1 MPQYL
6 LQDLLTD
13 ALLEINKISP
23 YDTLSQTQ
31 ASIGMRR
38 ANWMLDSWVADRL
51 KCWSEDVNVFPLASQ
66 QTFAMGADQVLPNF
80 TMQRPSEIGKVNL
93 LLYSGSG
100 QPPVRTPIKLINY
113 EQWASISVVSVANG
127 YPIYAYPDY
136 GEFLSTPST
145 VNAGSFLPGYTYTI
159 VSVGTTNFMAIGAAS
174 NTIGV
179 VFIATGVGSGT
190 GTALSQGGVPYSN
203 ISFWT
208 SPGVNQSV
216 EIWTRH
222 QIQQFTSLQN
232 VIQYPPGFGRLILLG
247 TAIEIAPSFGC
258 TVSPETVQNYRNA
271 EALVNGANAPS
282 PLAACSA
289 GYPGRTNTP
298 DWNPY
303 SGDTG
308 QGSWPPQ
315 S

>member
-1 MPQYL
+1 MPQYV

-23 YDTLSQTQ
+23 ADTLSTTQ

-38 ANWMLDSWVADRL
+38 CNWMLDSWLADQL
-51 KCWSEDVNVFPLASQ
+51 KAWQEDPWVFPLSSQ
-66 QTFAMGADQVLPNF
+66 QTYAMGADQVLPNF
-80 TMQRPSEIGKVNL
+80 TMPRPSNVAKVNL
-93 LLYSGSG
+93 LINNNSG
-100 QPPVRTPIKLINY
+100 QSPVRTPIKLINF
-113 EQWASISVVSVANG
+113 EQWASISVTSVPAG
-127 YPIYAYPDY
+127 YPIYAYIDY
-136 GEFLSTPST
+136 ADDLSAPST
-145 VNAGSFLPGYTYTI
+145 VTAGLFLPGYTYTI

-179 VFIATGVGSGT
+179 VFVATGAGSGT
-190 GTALSQGGVPYSN
+190 GTAQSTGGVPYSN

-208 SPGVNQSV
+208 SPGANQSL
-216 EIWTRH
+216 ELWTRH
-222 QIQQFTSLQN
+222 QIPQFTSLQN
-232 VIQYPPGFGRLILLG
+232 VITFPPGYARLILLG

-258 TVSPETVQNYRNA
+258 EPSPQTLANYYKA

-282 PLAACSA
+282 PLAACAA
-289 GYPGRTNTP
+289 GYPGKTDLP

-315 S
+315 G